1 MTTQDTYVAP
11 EIKCVGK
18 VDEVVLGLGGLGT
31 DLKGEVMGGD
41 FEFQMDEE

>member
-1 MTTQDTYVAP
+1 MTTQDTYIAP

-18 VDEVVLGLGGLGT
+18 VEDVVLGLGGVGP
-31 DLKGEVMGGD
+31 DMGGEAVAPD

>member
-1 MTTQDTYVAP
+1 MKTQDTYVAP

-18 VDEVVLGLGGLGT
+18 VDDVVLGLGGVGP
-31 DLKGEVMGGD
+31 DYGGEALATD